1 MTTYDI
7 IAQNQR
13 KTYLLISFFLIFII
27 ALGWFFSYLLQANW
41 LLIAAVIFSS
51 LMSIISY
58 WHSDKIVLALNRAKE
73 IKKDDYPQIYRT
85 VENLCLAAGL
95 PMPKIYLIE
104 DSSANAF
111 ATGRDPKHSAI
122 ALTTG
127 LIKLLD
133 KAELEGV
140 IGHELSHIKH
150 RDTLIS
156 TVIVILVGIVALIS
170 DWFLRISFWF
180 GRRRDE
186 NSGGN
191 VLFFLLGVLAA
202 FLAPIVATLIQ
213 LAISRK
219 REFLAD
225 AGSAMLT
232 RYPQGLIR
240 ALEKISQQKIPL
252 KHASTATAHLY
263 IVNPFKGKQAK
274 NWLKKLFLTHP
285 PIEERIKALAKMS
298 F

>member
-27 ALGWFFSYLLQANW
+27 ALGWFFSYLLRANW

-51 LMSIISY
+51 LMSIVSY

-111 ATGRDPKHSAI
+111 ATGRNPKHSAI

-191 VLFFLLGVLAA
+191 ILFFFLGVLAA

-274 NWLKKLFLTHP
+274 SWLKKLFLTHP